1 MIEITDKSEP
11 IEILNKTVV
20 DFYSNNCGPCRK
32 MIPVLEEL
40 EKEFTDVKFYKVNA
54 VENPEL
60 AKKLKVCG
68 LPTIIILDNGKTTRF
83 VGLTPKISLINCLE
97 SKNA

>member
-32 MIPVLEEL
+32 MIPVLEDL
-40 EKEFTDVKFYKVNA
+40 EKEFTNVKFYKVNA

-60 AKKLKVCG
+60 VKEFEIVG
-68 LPTIIILDNGKTTRF
+68 LPTIIVTDSGIVQQKF
-83 VGLTPKISLINCLE
+83 IGLT
-97 SKNA
+97 SKSTLKNTIGD